1 MRIVSPL
8 LEYLFSSKMMKQV
21 GSYEGE
27 FTKIVN
33 LPFPTTVTI
42 GQQYYFNPDETL
54 DSNNN
59 KIRCIE
65 LIDSGTN
72 ANALTSAGVRDN
84 LSTSQAIQGSLYLC
98 NTKREI
104 IATIPLYVMIR
115 RLQAGKP
122 QYVNIPE
129 NIIWQTCFIQF
140 DSLTTGINQAHCVSL
155 RVSYFP
161 VTN

>member
-42 GQQYYFNPDETL
+42 GEQYYFNPDETL
-54 DSNNN
+54 DSINN

-72 ANALTSAGVRDN
+72 ANSLTSAGARDN
-84 LSTSQAIQGSLYLC
+84 LSVSQAIQGSLYLC

-140 DSLTTGINQAHCVSL
+140 DSLSTGINQAHCVSL

-161 VTN
+161 VNN

>member
-1 MRIVSPL
+1 MRIVGPL

-54 DSNNN
+54 DSVNN

-72 ANALTSAGVRDN
+72 ANSLTSSGVRDN
-84 LSTSQAIQGSLYLC
+84 LSVSQSIQGSLFLC
-98 NTKREI
+98 NTKREV

-140 DSLTTGINQAHCVSL
+140 DSLSTGINDSHCVSL

-161 VTN
+161 VNN